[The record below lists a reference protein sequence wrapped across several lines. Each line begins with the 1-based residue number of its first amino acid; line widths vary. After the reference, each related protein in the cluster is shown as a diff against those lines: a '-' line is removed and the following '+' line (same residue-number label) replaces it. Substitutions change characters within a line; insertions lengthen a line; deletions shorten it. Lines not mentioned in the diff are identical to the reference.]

1 MDGLLDLYLRVLLWL
16 ALVGCFAVLVVPAL
30 PRLKGRIGEWL
41 VHQRLKHALP
51 ASHYTLFRDLALRH
65 ATDAGVDTAQ
75 IDHVVVSP
83 YGVFVIETRHYSG
96 WIFGAERE
104 PEWTRV
110 HFRSRRKFPNPL
122 RENHAHI
129 RALQELLG
137 LDDGVFHS
145 LVVFSGSAEIR
156 TPMPPNVTRLGGMLP
171 YIQVRTAELLG
182 FEEAARAAGVLTA
195 KRLAPG
201 VQSTAAHIASL
212 RNRQGARFG
221 ARQALLGLV
230 LMVSLVAVAGTLIE
244 HLSEVPHRYP
254 GENPGQYSGQNS
266 GQYEEQYAVQPFGHD
281 EPAVDCAWS
290 PDAQRCTCYELRDG
304 QVHVAR
310 EACEALAAEAGE
322 R

>member
-16 ALVGCFAVLVVPAL
+16 ALVSCFAVLVVPAL
-30 PRLKGRIGEWL
+30 PRFKGRIGEWL

-51 ASHYTLFRDLALRH
+51 ASHYTVFRDLPLRSATGGGDH
-65 ATDAGVDTAQ
+65 AVR

-83 YGVFVIETRHYSG
+83 YGIFVIETRHYSG

-110 HFRSRRKFPNPL
+110 HFRSRRRFPNPL
-122 RENHAHI
+122 RQNHAHI
-129 RALQELLG
+129 RALQDLLG
-137 LDDGVFHS
+137 LDETMFHS

-182 FEEAARAAGVLTA
+182 FEGAARAAGVLTA

-244 HLSEVPHRYP
+244 HLAEVPHRYP
-254 GENPGQYSGQNS
+254 GQNPGQYPGP
-266 GQYEEQYAVQPFGHD
+266 YAEQYAVQPFGHD

-290 PDAQRCTCYELRDG
+290 PEAQRCTCYELRDG
-304 QVHVAR
+304 QVHLAR